1 MTTIETREI
10 GSTGLRV
17 TTLGIGGAPLG
28 NNVPDTEEDVAIAA
42 VQLAYEA
49 GIRYFDMAPIYGL
62 GRAERRIG
70 RALAGIPR
78 DEFVISTK
86 VGRLLEPSGGS
97 SKSGEPEI
105 VFDWS
110 RDGVMRSLD
119 DSLERL
125 GMDRVD
131 IALLH
136 GPQNHY
142 EAAIGEAYPA
152 LEELRSQGV
161 ITAIGAGMNEW
172 EMPARFAREADF
184 DCFLVAGRYTLL
196 DQSALA
202 EFLPLCQ
209 EKGISVILGGP
220 YNSGILASDLSPEA
234 TYQYAKAPHE
244 ILDRARRI
252 RSVCDQYGVP
262 LNAAALQFGLAHPA
276 VASTIPG
283 VCSSAEVED
292 NVGAEAYP
300 IPDALWE
307 DLKQQGLL
315 DESAPWDKSKTG
327 SLRPS

>member
-10 GSTGLRV
+10 GATGLRV

-28 NNVPDTEEDVAIAA
+28 NDVADDEEDVAIDA
-42 VQLAYEA
+42 VQRAYEA

-78 DEFVISTK
+78 EQFVISTK
-86 VGRLLEPSGGS
+86 VGRLLEPSGS
-97 SKSGEPEI
+97 SESSEPGV

-119 DSLERL
+119 ESLQRL
-125 GMDRVD
+125 GMDRID

-136 GPQNHY
+136 GPQDHY

-152 LEELRSQGV
+152 LADLRSQGV

-220 YNSGILASDLSPEA
+220 YNSGILASDLSPDA
-234 TYQYAKAPHE
+234 TYQYAKAPSE
-244 ILDRARRI
+244 ILHRARRI
-252 RSVCDQYGVP
+252 KSVCDLYGVP

-283 VCSSAEVED
+283 VRRSSEVES
-292 NVGAEAYP
+292 NVRAASHSVP
-300 IPDALWE
+300 KALWE
-307 DLKQQGLL
+307 DLKNQGLL
-315 DESAPWDKSKTG
+315 DESAPTPAG
-327 SLRPS
+327 S

>member
-28 NNVPDTEEDVAIAA
+28 NNVPDTEEDVAIDA
-42 VQLAYEA
+42 VERGYES

-86 VGRLLEPSGGS
+86 VGRLLEPPGSGL
-97 SKSGEPEI
+97 KSGEPEI

-119 DSLERL
+119 ESLERL

-136 GPQNHY
+136 GPQDHY

-161 ITAIGAGMNEW
+161 VTAIGAGMNEW

-252 RSVCDQYGVP
+252 RSVCDLYGVP

-292 NVGAEAYP
+292 NVGAEAYA

>member
-10 GSTGLRV
+10 GSTGLRA

-28 NNVPDTEEDVAIAA
+28 NNVPDDEEHVAIAA

-86 VGRLLEPSGGS
+86 VGRLLEPSSGRS
-97 SKSGEPEI
+97 NSGEPDV

-110 RDGVMRSLD
+110 REGVMRSLD
-119 DSLERL
+119 ESLERL

-136 GPQNHY
+136 GPQDHY

-161 ITAIGAGMNEW
+161 VAAIGAGMNEW

-184 DCFLVAGRYTLL
+184 DCFLVAGRYTML

-234 TYQYAKAPHE
+234 TYQYAKAPRE

-252 RSVCDQYGVP
+252 RSVCDLYGVP
-262 LNAAALQFGLAHPA
+262 LNAVALQFGLAHPA

-300 IPDALWE
+300 IPDAVWE

>member
-10 GSTGLRV
+10 GSTGLRA

-86 VGRLLEPSGGS
+86 VGRLLEPPGSGL
-97 SKSGEPEI
+97 KSGEPEI

-119 DSLERL
+119 ESLQRL

-136 GPQNHY
+136 GPQDHY
-142 EAAIGEAYPA
+142 ETAIGAAYPA

-172 EMPARFAREADF
+172 EMPAQFAREADF

-220 YNSGILASDLSPEA
+220 YNSGILASDLSADA
-234 TYQYAKAPHE
+234 TYQYAKAPPEYSRPGAPDQSLYATSTASHST
-244 ILDRARRI
+244 LPRCSSGSHTRPSPRRYPA
-252 RSVCDQYGVP
+252 C
-262 LNAAALQFGLAHPA
+262 AALQR
-276 VASTIPG
+276 SRIT
-283 VCSSAEVED
+283 
-292 NVGAEAYP
+292 
-300 IPDALWE
+300 WE
-307 DLKQQGLL
+307 QKRTRSPMLCG
-315 DESAPWDKSKTG
+315 KT
-327 SLRPS
+327 

>member
-10 GSTGLRV
+10 GATGLRV
-17 TTLGIGGAPLG
+17 TTLGIGCAPLG
-28 NNVPDTEEDVAIAA
+28 NDVADAEEHLAIAA
-42 VQLAYEA
+42 VERAYEA

-78 DEFVISTK
+78 EQFVISTK
-86 VGRLLEPSGGS
+86 VGRLLEYSGVN
-97 SKSGEPEI
+97 SGTSEPAV

-119 DSLERL
+119 ESLQRL
-125 GMDRVD
+125 GMDRID

-136 GPQNHY
+136 GPQDHY

-152 LEELRSQGV
+152 LADLRSQGV

-202 EFLPLCQ
+202 EFLPLCE

-220 YNSGILASDLSPEA
+220 YNSGILASDLSPDA
-234 TYQYAKAPHE
+234 TYQYAKAPPE
-244 ILDRARRI
+244 ILDRALRI
-252 RSVCDQYGVP
+252 RAVCDLYDVP
-262 LNAAALQFGLAHPA
+262 LNAAALQFGLAHPS

-283 VCSSAEVED
+283 VRSSSEVE
-292 NVGAEAYP
+292 NNARAASFAV
-300 IPDALWE
+300 PDALWE
-307 DLKQQGLL
+307 DLKNQGLL
-315 DESAPWDKSKTG
+315 EENAPTPAG
-327 SLRPS
+327 S

>member
-1 MTTIETREI
+1 MTTIDTREI
-10 GSTGLRV
+10 GATGLRV
-17 TTLGIGGAPLG
+17 TTLGIGCAPLG
-28 NNVPDTEEDVAIAA
+28 NDVADDEEDLAIAA
-42 VQLAYEA
+42 VQRAYEA

-78 DEFVISTK
+78 EQFVISTK
-86 VGRLLEPSGGS
+86 VGRLLEPSSGGS
-97 SKSGEPEI
+97 KSCEPEV

-110 RDGVMRSLD
+110 RDGVVRSIEE
-119 DSLERL
+119 SLQRL

-136 GPQNHY
+136 GPQDHF

-152 LEELRSQGV
+152 LADLRSQGV
-161 ITAIGAGMNEW
+161 VTAIGAGMNEW

-196 DQSALA
+196 DQTALA
-202 EFLPLCQ
+202 EFLPLCE
-209 EKGISVILGGP
+209 EKRISVILGGP
-220 YNSGILASDLSPEA
+220 YNSGILASDLSPDA
-234 TYQYAKAPHE
+234 TYQYAKAPPD

-252 RSVCDQYGVP
+252 RSVCDLYGVP

-283 VCSSAEVED
+283 VRGSSEVED
-292 NVGAEAYP
+292 NVHAASYAVP
-300 IPDALWE
+300 IALWE
-307 DLKQQGLL
+307 DLKDQGLS
-315 DESAPWDKSKTG
+315 DHNAPT
-327 SLRPS
+327 PSGTQ

>member
-1 MTTIETREI
+1 MTKIETREI
-10 GSTGLRV
+10 GATGLCV

-28 NNVPDTEEDVAIAA
+28 NDVADDEEDLAIATIER
-42 VQLAYEA
+42 AYEA

-78 DEFVISTK
+78 EQFVISTK
-86 VGRLLEPSGGS
+86 VGRLLEYSGVN
-97 SKSGEPEI
+97 SGTSEPGV

-119 DSLERL
+119 ESLQRL
-125 GMDRVD
+125 GMDRID

-136 GPQNHY
+136 GPQDHH

-152 LEELRSQGV
+152 LADLRSQGV

-220 YNSGILASDLSPEA
+220 YNSGILASDLSSDA
-234 TYQYAKAPHE
+234 TYQYAKAPPE
-244 ILDRARRI
+244 ILHRARRI
-252 RSVCDQYGVP
+252 KSVCDLYGVP

-283 VCSSAEVED
+283 VRRSSEVES
-292 NVGAEAYP
+292 NVRAASHSVPE
-300 IPDALWE
+300 ALWE
-307 DLKQQGLL
+307 DLKNQGLL
-315 DESAPWDKSKTG
+315 DESAPTPEG
-327 SLRPS
+327 S

>member
-1 MTTIETREI
+1 MTTIATSEI
-10 GSTGLRV
+10 GATGLSV

-28 NNVPDTEEDVAIAA
+28 NNVPDDKEHLAIAA
-42 VQLAYEA
+42 VERAYEA

-70 RALAGIPR
+70 SALAGMPR

-86 VGRLLEPSGGS
+86 VGRLLEFSGGS
-97 SKSGEPEI
+97 KSADPDV

-110 RDGVMRSLD
+110 RDGVMRSLEE
-119 DSLERL
+119 SLERL

-136 GPQNHY
+136 GPQDHY

-152 LEELRSQGV
+152 LADLRSQGV
-161 ITAIGAGMNEW
+161 VTAIGAGMNEW

-202 EFLPLCQ
+202 EFLPLCE

-234 TYQYAKAPHE
+234 TYQYAKAPPD

-252 RSVCDQYGVP
+252 KSVCDLYGVP

-283 VCSSAEVED
+283 VRGPSEVED
-292 NVGAEAYP
+292 NVGAAERS
-300 IPDALWE
+300 IPDELWE
-307 DLKQQGLL
+307 ALKLQGLL
-315 DESAPWDKSKTG
+315 DESAPT
-327 SLRPS
+327 P